1 MKSRLKD
8 WLEFARFAVKHPGII
23 GHMNY
28 KVDENVDRLLNTLI
42 EDKYRVTLISRGSY
56 TIDLKYKGY
65 TIFLWRTNIW
75 YGYLSRA
82 SYQTEKL
89 VPQTS
94 IWESKRPS
102 RMTMMRFFK
111 AFDIDPLTEIE
122 ENLEEFESLLQ
133 KEA

>member
-42 EDKYRVTLISRGSY
+42 EDKDRVTLISRDSY

-65 TIFLWRTNIW
+65 TIPLANQYLVRLS
-75 YGYLSRA
+75 LSR
-82 SYQTEKL
+82 KL
-89 VPQTS
+89 PDGKTS
-94 IWESKRPS
+94 PP
-102 RMTMMRFFK
+102 
-111 AFDIDPLTEIE
+111 DQ
-122 ENLEEFESLLQ
+122 NLGKQAAVAHDDDALFQ
-133 KEA
+133 GI